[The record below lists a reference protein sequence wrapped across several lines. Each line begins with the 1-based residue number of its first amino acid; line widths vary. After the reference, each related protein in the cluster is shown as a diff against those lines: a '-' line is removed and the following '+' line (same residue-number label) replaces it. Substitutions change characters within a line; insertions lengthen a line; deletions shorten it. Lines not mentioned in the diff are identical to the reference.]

1 MKLNRQLL
9 VGALLTG
16 IAMIAITAINDS
28 YNQEA
33 STMGVVPVLSPL
45 EVTNPDIAKSYGIR
59 GYLDVSTAAD
69 MQPALLEGNS
79 CGVTL
84 LLHFVSFQDDL
95 KEIEVTLDPTSGLGL
110 SIARVY
116 NGVEFSLNQM
126 ASYNVSKVI
135 TIKDGEVVPV
145 KLTVDSKADL
155 PAGFSIPLGAVGIMA
170 TVPIIDNTQAA
181 FVEIDE

>member
-145 KLTVDSKADL
+145 KLTIDSKADL

>member
-1 MKLNRQLL
+1 
-9 VGALLTG
+9 
-16 IAMIAITAINDS
+16 
-28 YNQEA
+28 
-33 STMGVVPVLSPL
+33 
-45 EVTNPDIAKSYGIR
+45 
-59 GYLDVSTAAD
+59 
-69 MQPALLEGNS
+69 
-79 CGVTL
+79 
-84 LLHFVSFQDDL
+84 L

-145 KLTVDSKADL
+145 KLTIDSKADL